1 LVDNAAD
8 SPQTISLSGS
18 VPTGPALSIFPTPL
32 TFGYAVIGGPTYEA
46 QAEVD
51 IANVSP
57 STEVLVTGV
66 TITGPNAADFNLLP
80 TENNG
85 QLRLNSGSSGDIGFY
100 FNPTSGSTGPR
111 TATATLT
118 TSPVI
123 PGLAPIPLQGV
134 AETSTDPSIYLF
146 TSPSPLDFGSVQ
158 VGQTTQNGST
168 YMLVSNFG
176 AAPLVI
182 SSIVA
187 GISDYSL
194 STAAEPLDDTYC
206 NVSPLTIPASGG
218 CVFSVIFAPTQA
230 GVRNTTLTINSNDPG
245 GPAVIPV
252 TGVGLALPVG
262 DLSASAL
269 NFGYAA
275 IGVAS
280 PPLTVNLLN
289 TASVPLTISGITSS
303 ANYEVASNT
312 CSTSV
317 APGASCTIGVTFT
330 PPAAGSF
337 SGTLIVTD
345 NDAFGAQQL
354 VSLSG
359 IGATGPSLMIL
370 PNAIN
375 FGNQAVNTVSAPQPV
390 TLTNFGDTPITFPA
404 NAFATSTQ
412 PSIPGTSAASAQFSL
427 AGTTCGS
434 TLALHASCVVNLQFQ
449 PTTAQSEP
457 GTLVITDN
465 ARANPQTIEL
475 AGVGVQSGSMPTA
488 TTLTSSLNPANTGQ
502 SITFTATV
510 AGTTSNSPLP
520 TGSVTFFDGPT
531 SLGSGPLNGSDQ
543 ATFTT
548 SSLAAGT
555 HTITA
560 VYSSDVNYA
569 ASTSAAISQ
578 VVNGPIATAT
588 TTTLTSSVNPSTS
601 GQSITFTATV
611 AGATSNTPEP
621 TGSVTFLDGS
631 TTLASETL
639 NASAQATYTTSS
651 LSDGSHSITAVYSS
665 DANYAASTSTVLTQ
679 VVNAPALAASATSL
693 ASSANPATTG
703 QSVTF
708 TATVAGTPTNSPLPT
723 GSVTFF
729 DGTTTLVSEPL
740 NSSATATYSTS
751 TLAQGT
757 HQITAQY
764 SGDGNYQA
772 STSSPIAQVVNAP
785 ANFAVSISPATLTIA
800 QGQSG
805 SATITAT
812 SSNGFNQSI
821 GFACSGL
828 PEYATCSFSPATVTP
843 AANASATSTL
853 SIATN
858 VKSASRGDAP
868 RIFKRFGE
876 NVSFALMFAVGLS
889 MLRRRRSN
897 RGGRVFLSSAIVF
910 ALLAGLATVNLIGC
924 GSGSARPANQTPI
937 GSSSVTVTATSGTDV
952 QTTVLTVNVQ

>member
-1 LVDNAAD
+1 
-8 SPQTISLSGS
+8 
-18 VPTGPALSIFPTPL
+18 
-32 TFGYAVIGGPTYEA
+32 
-46 QAEVD
+46 
-51 IANVSP
+51 
-57 STEVLVTGV
+57 
-66 TITGPNAADFNLLP
+66 
-80 TENNG
+80 
-85 QLRLNSGSSGDIGFY
+85 
-100 FNPTSGSTGPR
+100 
-111 TATATLT
+111 
-118 TSPVI
+118 
-123 PGLAPIPLQGV
+123 
-134 AETSTDPSIYLF
+134 
-146 TSPSPLDFGSVQ
+146 
-158 VGQTTQNGST
+158 
-168 YMLVSNFG
+168 
-176 AAPLVI
+176 
-182 SSIVA
+182 
-187 GISDYSL
+187 
-194 STAAEPLDDTYC
+194 
-206 NVSPLTIPASGG
+206 
-218 CVFSVIFAPTQA
+218 
-230 GVRNTTLTINSNDPG
+230 
-245 GPAVIPV
+245 
-252 TGVGLALPVG
+252 
-262 DLSASAL
+262 
-269 NFGYAA
+269 
-275 IGVAS
+275 
-280 PPLTVNLLN
+280 
-289 TASVPLTISGITSS
+289 
-303 ANYEVASNT
+303 
-312 CSTSV
+312 
-317 APGASCTIGVTFT
+317 VTFT

-345 NDAFGAQQL
+345 NDAFGGQQL

-475 AGVGVQSGSMPTA
+475 VGVGVQSGSMPTA